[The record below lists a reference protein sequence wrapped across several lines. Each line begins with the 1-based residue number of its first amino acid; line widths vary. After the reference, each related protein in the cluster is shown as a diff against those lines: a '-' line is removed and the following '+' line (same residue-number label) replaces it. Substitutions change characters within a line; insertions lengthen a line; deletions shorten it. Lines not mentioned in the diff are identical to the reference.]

1 MGKVHEFMSADLIAV
16 EPGLSLRNLVE
27 LFAQRHISGA
37 PVVDGRRVV
46 GVVSVDDVLNFLA
59 SQPTVPKA
67 EEGKVEQDEDLP
79 VDQWSEGDEPP
90 SAFFVDT
97 WDNAGGDV
105 AERFDTADSPEWDLL
120 GEHTVEEAMSRRI
133 VAVGHEE
140 SVAEAARKMEQAQV
154 HRLLVMDGGSLLG
167 IITTSDVTR
176 AVAESR
182 A

>member
-1 MGKVHEFMSADLIAV
+1 
-16 EPGLSLRNLVE
+16 
-27 LFAQRHISGA
+27 
-37 PVVDGRRVV
+37 
-46 GVVSVDDVLNFLA
+46 
-59 SQPTVPKA
+59 
-67 EEGKVEQDEDLP
+67 
-79 VDQWSEGDEPP
+79 
-90 SAFFVDT
+90 VDT
-97 WDNAGGDV
+97 WDDAGADV

-133 VAVGHEE
+133 IAVGHEE

-154 HRLLVMDGGSLLG
+154 HRLLVMEGSSLLG